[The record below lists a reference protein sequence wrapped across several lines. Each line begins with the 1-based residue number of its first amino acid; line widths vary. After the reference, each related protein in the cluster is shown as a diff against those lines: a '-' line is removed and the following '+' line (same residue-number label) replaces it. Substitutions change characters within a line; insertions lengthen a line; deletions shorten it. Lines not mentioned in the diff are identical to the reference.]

1 MMELELYK
9 VVLDEIKEFHLSTY
23 REQNRE
29 DYAQLN
35 SEIITLRKRLDEIIS
50 RLTEPEAEVI
60 DKYITKTSALADKD
74 CSYLYVQGAIDCVKL
89 LKKLGVI

>member
-1 MMELELYK
+1 MMEQELYK

-60 DKYITKTSALADKD
+60 DKYITKTSA
-74 CSYLYVQGAIDCVKL
+74 SYLYVQGAIDCVKL